1 MLDVIIT
8 AAIAA
13 LPLAIIA
20 GLVVLIRGL
29 IQRRKTNKPGFKL
42 D

>member
-1 MLDVIIT
+1 MLDVFIT
-8 AAIAA
+8 AAIVA

-20 GLVVLIRGL
+20 GLVVLINGL
-29 IQRRKTNKPGFKL
+29 IERRKNKKKKS

>member
-20 GLVVLIRGL
+20 GLVVLIRWL
-29 IQRRKTNKPGFKL
+29 IERRKVK
-42 D
+42 